1 MTDAPVLSLKRP
13 RPARALISLVAM
25 IDVLLILLVF
35 FMVTSTYLDL
45 DMIPAVSA
53 DRPQADTAETA
64 PADTT
69 PPVLIRIGADGQPV
83 IRGRT
88 LDLDGLDALLR
99 ARLTEAPTLPVMV
112 LPTGVARTQ
121 ALIDVMDTA
130 TVAGVQNLRVIRLDA
145 RP

>member
-1 MTDAPVLSLKRP
+1 MSDAAALTLRRP

-45 DMIPAVSA
+45 DMIPAVSQDSEA
-53 DRPQADTAETA
+53 PQTVAQSAESTA
-64 PADTT
+64 PL
-69 PPVLIRIGADGQPV
+69 LIRIGADGTPV
-83 IRGRT
+83 IRGQSLSLTDLAT
-88 LDLDGLDALLR
+88 LLENRVAEG
-99 ARLTEAPTLPVMV
+99 ESPSVML

-121 ALIDVMDTA
+121 ALITVMDIATTA
-130 TVAGVQNLRVIRLDA
+130 GITDLRVIRLEA

>member
-1 MTDAPVLSLKRP
+1 MTDAPALTLKRP

-45 DMIPAVSA
+45 NMIPAVSQNNDMNA
-53 DRPQADTAETA
+53 PETTTQDTA
-64 PADTT
+64 
-69 PPVLIRIGADGQPV
+69 PPILIRIGADGAPV
-83 IRGRT
+83 IRGQMIA
-88 LDLDGLDALLR
+88 LADLDTLLR
-99 ARLTEAPTLPVMV
+99 DRLALSPTLPVMI

-121 ALIDVMDTA
+121 ALVSVMDIA
-130 TVAGVQNLRVIRLDA
+130 TGAGVRNVRVIRLEA